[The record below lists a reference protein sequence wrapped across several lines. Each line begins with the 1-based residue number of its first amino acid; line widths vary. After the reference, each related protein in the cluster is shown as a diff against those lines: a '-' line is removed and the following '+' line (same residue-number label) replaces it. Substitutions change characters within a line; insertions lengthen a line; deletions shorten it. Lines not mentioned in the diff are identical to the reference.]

1 MEQRHEEE
9 FTSTVC
15 VIEGS
20 GSKGTVS
27 AFHANTGRKENLGKY
42 YVSLP
47 VKTLTTMILRCTVR
61 WSPGQIR
68 IVRSSSLT
76 QRCYKARLE
85 ESMSATATRR

>member
-15 VIEGS
+15 IIEGS

-42 YVSLP
+42 YLSLP
-47 VKTLTTMILRCTVR
+47 VKTLTRMILRCTVCEVEPR
-61 WSPGQIR
+61 TDQDSWELQSHTEM
-68 IVRSSSLT
+68 L
-76 QRCYKARLE
+76 
-85 ESMSATATRR
+85 